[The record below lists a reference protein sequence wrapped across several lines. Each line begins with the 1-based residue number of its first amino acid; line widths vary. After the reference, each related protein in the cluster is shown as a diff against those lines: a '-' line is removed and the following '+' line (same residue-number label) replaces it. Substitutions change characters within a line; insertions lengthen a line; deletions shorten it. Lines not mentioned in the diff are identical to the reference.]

1 MRSTHA
7 LLLQSGPGMS
17 PPKRLRGLKQYR
29 ADLVGYEFEPT
40 AKIFLAQVNLR
51 CRPTTYSSAK
61 SCLKTFYEFLDGEE
75 TSIAGLKRQHI
86 EKYNSGLAAKKL
98 APQTRYSRLLWARS
112 YLRWLAERGELHAYP
127 DSLIRT
133 FDFPKVPTTLPRPL
147 APHIDREI
155 QKRLKESSRSL
166 AKGTHKSSTRIGLSF
181 LLMRKTGIRLGE
193 LAHLEFYC
201 VRKDSRN
208 RLFLKVPIGKLYNER
223 LVPIDRKTA
232 NIISKIQETTA
243 AVSKANRR
251 KNSPRLINSR
261 YGESIYNQSLN
272 YHFRR
277 ITHGLTNENGSI
289 ITTHQ
294 LRHTYATEMLNA
306 GMSLQ
311 GLMKLLGH
319 RCINMTL
326 RYAEV
331 TQQSVMGEYLVAA
344 KNITTAY
351 SPYPT
356 LGKFSVNSA
365 SATQCLDN
373 ASRLLR
379 NLGTDPALRR
389 TTTVLLKR
397 LARLQKEV
405 SHLETGK

>member
-1 MRSTHA
+1 M
-7 LLLQSGPGMS
+7 
-17 PPKRLRGLKQYR
+17 RGLNQYS
-29 ADLVGYEFEPT
+29 AGGPYEFDT
-40 AKIFLAQVNLR
+40 LGKTFLAQVKIR
-51 CRPTTYSSAK
+51 CRPSTYASAK
-61 SCLKTFYEFLDGEE
+61 SCLGIFCQFLDEE
-75 TSIAGLKRQHI
+75 GANIEGLKRQHI
-86 EKYNSGLAAKKL
+86 EKYNAGLAAKKL
-98 APQTRYSRLLWARS
+98 ALQTRYSRLLWARS

-127 DSLIRT
+127 DSLIRN

-147 APHIDREI
+147 APHLDREI
-155 QKRLKESSRSL
+155 QKRLKKSSR
-166 AKGTHKSSTRIGLSF
+166 RIDLCF

-193 LAHLEFYC
+193 LVHLEFHC
-201 VRKDSRN
+201 IRRDSKN
-208 RLFLKVPIGKLYNER
+208 RMFLKVPLGKLNNER
-223 LVPIDRKTA
+223 LVPIDKKTYK
-232 NIISKIQETTA
+232 IVEKIQKATTTLC
-243 AVSKANRR
+243 KENGR
-251 KNSPRLINSR
+251 KDTPRLVNSR
-261 YGESIYNQSLN
+261 YGESITYNQSLI

-277 ITHGLTNENGSI
+277 IVHGLTNENGNP

-331 TQQSVMGEYLVAA
+331 TQQSVMSEYLVAA
-344 KNITTAY
+344 KNITTSY

-365 SATQCLDN
+365 SVTQCLDN

-389 TTTVLLKR
+389 TTATLLKR
-397 LARLQKEV
+397 LTRLQKEV
-405 SHLETGK
+405 SKLETGK

>member
-1 MRSTHA
+1 MNLH
-7 LLLQSGPGMS
+7 
-17 PPKRLRGLKQYR
+17 KRLRGLKQYR
-29 ADLVGYEFEPT
+29 AGLVGYEFEPT
-40 AKIFLAQVNLR
+40 AKIFLSQVELR

-61 SCLKTFYEFLDGEE
+61 SCLKTFFEFLDGEG
-75 TSIAGLKRQHI
+75 TNIAGLKRHHI
-86 EKYNSGLAAKKL
+86 EKYNLGLAAKKL

-112 YLRWLAERGELHAYP
+112 YLRWLAERGELHTYP

-155 QKRLKESSRSL
+155 QKRFKESSRPL
-166 AKGTHKSSTRIGLSF
+166 AKGTHESSSRINLCF

-243 AVSKANRR
+243 AVSKAKRR

-277 ITHGLTNENGSI
+277 ITHGLTNENGST

-326 RYAEV
+326 RYADV
-331 TQQSVMGEYLVAA
+331 TQQSVMGEYLAAA
-344 KNITTAY
+344 KNITTTY

-356 LGKFSVNSA
+356 LGKFSINAASA
-365 SATQCLDN
+365 SQCLDN

-389 TTTVLLKR
+389 TTTILLKR
-397 LARLQKEV
+397 LTRLQKEV
-405 SHLETGK
+405 SRLELGK

>member
-1 MRSTHA
+1 
-7 LLLQSGPGMS
+7 
-17 PPKRLRGLKQYR
+17 
-29 ADLVGYEFEPT
+29 
-40 AKIFLAQVNLR
+40 
-51 CRPTTYSSAK
+51 
-61 SCLKTFYEFLDGEE
+61 
-75 TSIAGLKRQHI
+75 LKRHHI
-86 EKYNSGLAAKKL
+86 EKYNLGLSAKKL

-112 YLRWLAERGELHAYP
+112 YLRWLGERGELHAYP

-155 QKRLKESSRSL
+155 QKRFKESSRSL
-166 AKGTHKSSTRIGLSF
+166 AIGTHKSSSRIDLCF

-193 LAHLEFYC
+193 LAGLEFNC
-201 VRKDSRN
+201 IRRDSKGRV
-208 RLFLKVPIGKLYNER
+208 FLKVPIGKLYNER
-223 LVPIDRKTA
+223 LVPLDPKTVK
-232 NIISKIQETTA
+232 IVSKIQNSTKA
-243 AVSKANRR
+243 ISKQQKRENPT
-251 KNSPRLINSR
+251 KLINSR
-261 YGESIYNQSLN
+261 YGERIGKQALN

-277 ITHGLTNENGSI
+277 TVDDLINENGSP

-326 RYAEV
+326 RYADV

-344 KNITTAY
+344 KNNSTSY

-379 NLGTDPALRR
+379 NLGTDPKLRQKTR
-389 TTTVLLKR
+389 TLLQR
-397 LARLQKEV
+397 LTRLQKEV
-405 SHLETGK
+405 SHLEEQ